1 MKEGIFLILI
11 VGTLI
16 CLLVAFLGGS
26 ITLPKAEQWNSIIKI
41 AFSALF
47 IFILYRIG
55 IWGYEL
61 KYPVQEA
68 HAIVVEVQ
76 TETTRYGT
84 AHGRVAST
92 GLGKYRLQT
101 ELDIEKFIGHTA
113 VFEFDTGER
122 IELKVKAKDIPILKK
137 EMRGTLTYR
146 RGWMKGFEP
155 S

>member
-1 MKEGIFLILI
+1 MKEGILFLLI

-26 ITLPKAEQWNSIIKI
+26 ITLPKAEQWNIIIKI

-55 IWGYEL
+55 TWGYEL
-61 KYPVQEA
+61 KYPVQKN
-68 HAIVVEVQ
+68 HAIVVEIQ
-76 TETTRYGT
+76 TETVDYETERGYRQP
-84 AHGRVAST
+84 AQLRKHGIS
-92 GLGKYRLQT
+92 LPQL
-101 ELDIEKFIGHTA
+101 IGHFA
-113 VFEFDTGER
+113 IFELDTGER